1 MAFKNL
7 STQGEESCS
16 ALAGELISKLGLTD
30 GIDSFV
36 HSDIYKRLEPHERD
50 CLSYLCNDQIEG
62 KIIYW
67 SPYSEVRLRLALER
81 YNQSDS
87 YAALKELLSRY
98 YYDRCQTLSPITLEY
113 PPLIQ
118 LELTS
123 ICNYRCIFCY
133 QKDHTFSGSGSK
145 FMGHM
150 DFDMFK
156 SIIDEISGKVPYITI
171 ASRGEPTM
179 YKYFED
185 AMDYIRG
192 KFLDIKI
199 NTNAS
204 LLTEKR
210 ASKILDTCHTV
221 VFSIDTPDPDM
232 YKNVRINGDLSK
244 VLGNIKRF
252 NELRFRHERRNE
264 INTRASGVYFNT
276 LQDFDNFT
284 DFSQNSLT
292 KLVLCSINLGK
303 NSILEA

>member
-1 MAFKNL
+1 
-7 STQGEESCS
+7 
-16 ALAGELISKLGLTD
+16 
-30 GIDSFV
+30 
-36 HSDIYKRLEPHERD
+36 
-50 CLSYLCNDQIEG
+50 
-62 KIIYW
+62 
-67 SPYSEVRLRLALER
+67 
-81 YNQSDS
+81 
-87 YAALKELLSRY
+87 
-98 YYDRCQTLSPITLEY
+98 
-113 PPLIQ
+113 
-118 LELTS
+118 
-123 ICNYRCIFCY
+123 
-133 QKDHTFSGSGSK
+133 
-145 FMGHM
+145 MGHM

-284 DFSQNSLT
+284 DFFSEFTDETSFVQYQPWEELYSRSLDDSGNGCCTQPFYSMYVWWDGTVNSCDMDYKSLLN
-292 KLVLCSINLGK
+292 KDKRVIGDGHLVRDAW
-303 NSILEA
+303 NSEFLQSVRQHHIDGSRDTLYPCNICPMPC